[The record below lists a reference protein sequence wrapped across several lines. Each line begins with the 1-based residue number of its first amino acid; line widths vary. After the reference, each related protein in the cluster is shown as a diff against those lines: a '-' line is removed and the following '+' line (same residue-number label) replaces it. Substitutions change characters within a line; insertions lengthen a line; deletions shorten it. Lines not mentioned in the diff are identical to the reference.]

1 MRWVNRVAHVG
12 KYRNSNKLW
21 LENDAGKRLLGIPRH
36 IYDDNIT
43 TNLNK

>member
-12 KYRNSNKLW
+12 KYRNAYKLW
-21 LENDAGKRLLGIPRH
+21 LENDAGKRMLGNPMH
-36 IYDDNIT
+36 GCDDNIT